1 MQDADIPVILLKGP
15 SIARWLYP
23 SGGRTYVDT
32 DLLVPAGELNR
43 AEEALRSLG
52 FTGLLEGFHPFELRA
67 EPAVET
73 AFSRRPELGLG
84 PGGTVDL
91 HRNLPMLRAPD
102 EFVWEALSAETE
114 TFPIGDVEIRVLGR
128 TALAL
133 HVVIHAVHH
142 QFQLHTDEDLRRAI
156 TVMSVDDW
164 RSVADLATRLGA
176 AEILGFGLRH
186 HAAGAVAADG
196 LGLPSLSLTSS
207 QLGMRFAPR
216 GSASLVEFWP
226 ALTLRAKVQRIRWTL
241 LPSPAKMRYVSRLP
255 DAHGHTLLLAYAR
268 WWRELAPA
276 LVSAVR
282 FVGGRRRLANG
293 GGDGR

>member
-1 MQDADIPVILLKGP
+1 MQDAGIPAILLKGP

-23 SGGRTYVDT
+23 SGGRSYVDT

-52 FTGLLEGFHPFELRA
+52 FTELLEGFHPFELGA
-67 EPAVET
+67 EPGMET

-114 TFPIGDVEIRVLGR
+114 TLPIGDVEIRVLGR

-133 HVVIHAVHH
+133 HVVIHAVQH

-164 RSVADLATRLGA
+164 RSVADLARRLGA

-186 HAAGAVAADG
+186 HAAGADAADG
-196 LGLPSLSLTSS
+196 LGLPNLSLTSS
-207 QLGMRFAPR
+207 QLGMWFAPR

-241 LPSPAKMRYVSRLP
+241 LPSPAKIRYVSRLP